1 MYRRLPAF
9 HFRNELSSVYVK
21 SNKYQS
27 HSNTM
32 TSNKLVLA
40 MLCIYTGITLWLG
53 SLAFFGIGV
62 APVIFKTLP
71 SKDLAGALNAV
82 ILHRLN
88 MLELAGAVSIGIGF
102 VLLFATTTHNKRLL
116 LPMTILLV
124 MVALWC
130 VYALA
135 LTPQMNDLRGQINSF
150 DAPDAASLPL
160 VQTFRGYHQWYS
172 RLVGANMFAGLALL
186 VLQTRQF
193 LSLAQR
199 IDA

>member
-1 MYRRLPAF
+1 
-9 HFRNELSSVYVK
+9 
-21 SNKYQS
+21 
-27 HSNTM
+27 M
-32 TSNKLVLA
+32 TTNKLVLA
-40 MLCIYTGITLWLG
+40 MLCIYAGITLWLG

-88 MLELAGAVSIGIGF
+88 MLELVGAAFIGIGF
-102 VLLFATTTHNKRLL
+102 VLLFAAHRDKKLL
-116 LPMTILLV
+116 VPIAILVV

-130 VYALA
+130 VYALV
-135 LTPQMNDLRGQINSF
+135 LTPQMNALRGQINSF

-172 RLVGANMFAGLALL
+172 RLVGANILAGLALL
-186 VLQTRQF
+186 VWQTRQF
-193 LSLAQR
+193 VALARRR
-199 IDA
+199 IHA

>member
-1 MYRRLPAF
+1 
-9 HFRNELSSVYVK
+9 
-21 SNKYQS
+21 
-27 HSNTM
+27 
-32 TSNKLVLA
+32 

-102 VLLFATTTHNKRLL
+102 VFLFAATNRNQKLL

-160 VQTFRGYHQWYS
+160 VQTFRSYHQWYS